1 MTMNNDTP
9 PYEEPLHDSA
19 VEAAAVESDSNN
31 DAPSDEHPSE
41 SGVEKQIQELK
52 DQNLRLYAEF
62 ENFRKRTARER
73 LELMSSANESTLK
86 ALLPVLDD
94 FERALKLIPA
104 EDPTAEGMRLIH
116 AKLSETLKNQ
126 GLKPMDSTVGTAFDA
141 EFMEAITTL
150 VVPDPALAG
159 QVIDEVERGYRVG
172 EKIIRYAKVVVGKT
186 AEA

>member
-1 MTMNNDTP
+1 MKSSPNDPIAPEENHQEPAATPGTEHTSPDNNANAS
-9 PYEEPLHDSA
+9 E
-19 VEAAAVESDSNN
+19 
-31 DAPSDEHPSE
+31 APSDLTI
-41 SGVEKQIQELK
+41 QIQELK

-73 LELMSSANESTLK
+73 LDLITSANESTLK
-86 ALLPVLDD
+86 SLLTVLDD

-104 EDPTAEGMRLIH
+104 EDAVSEGMRLIH
-116 AKLSETLKNQ
+116 AKLTDTLKSQ
-126 GLKPMDSTVGTAFDA
+126 GLKPMDPTTGTTFDP

-150 VVPDPALAG
+150 TVADPQQSGL
-159 QVIDEVERGYRVG
+159 VLEEVERGYRVG

>member
-1 MTMNNDTP
+1 MKSSPNDPIAPEENHQEPVATP
-9 PYEEPLHDSA
+9 ETQHTSPDSDAIASEEPTDLS
-19 VEAAAVESDSNN
+19 
-31 DAPSDEHPSE
+31 
-41 SGVEKQIQELK
+41 KQIQELK

-73 LELMSSANESTLK
+73 LELITSANESTLK
-86 ALLPVLDD
+86 SLLTVLDD

-104 EDPTAEGMRLIH
+104 DNDVSEGMRLIH
-116 AKLSETLKNQ
+116 AKLTDSLKSQ
-126 GLKPMDSTVGTAFDA
+126 GLKPMDSTTGTSFDP

-150 VVPDPALAG
+150 TVADPAQSGL
-159 QVIDEVERGYRVG
+159 VLDEVERGYRLG